1 LAEIKEIKE
10 SLGEKSNLFIAV
22 NPFKPNEDGQLE
34 FKTGDVIKV
43 YRQQEDG
50 WWEGTI
56 NDRIGSFPAQYV
68 KPLEEAENN
77 ENNLEKEKSDLNEE
91 KSLETEKKKPL
102 TSGHTLH
109 SYLPPGGLQHSDMPV
124 LRSVKKSPTQSN
136 NSEGI
141 AEVCTSVG
149 SCSTCGCDEFKSNV
163 FKPGSCNNCFHRHTE
178 KK

>member
-1 LAEIKEIKE
+1 MIEIEE
-10 SLGEKSNLFIAV
+10 SLGEKSDLFIAV

-34 FKTGDVIKV
+34 FKTGDIIKV
-43 YRQQEDG
+43 KKQQEDG

-56 NDRIGSFPAQYV
+56 NDRSGSFPAQYV
-68 KPLEEAENN
+68 KPLESDNN
-77 ENNLEKEKSDLNEE
+77 KNDLEKDKSDPNEE
-91 KSLETEKKKPL
+91 KPIETEKKRPL

-109 SYLPPGGLQHSDMPV
+109 SYLPPGGLQSGDMPV

-136 NSEGI
+136 NSGEI
-141 AEVCTSVG
+141 TEECVAVG